1 MCSWGGQCL
10 WGAGKG
16 VSRES
21 CGKVGFLLKGGWCP
35 SSAIHAPRTTSTCS
49 QTIWVSCLSQLRG
62 HPPWG
67 PMGQL
72 RKGVSERTSRGLAGL
87 GDWGGFREE
96 GFCSG
101 WEAGKEQGQVCDQH
115 PLSVE
120 LMLCLVK
127 KQPSAL
133 SQESDVWSPL
143 CFGQCVSVR
152 VETCQDPSQSGWPC
166 LMCSVKL
173 FMPSRRV
180 AGPAVRAALPFLT
193 ANLLLVPNGG
203 WEVEGS
209 CSAAYTPALRWALG
223 APYPQVCLGTKESS
237 RA

>member
-1 MCSWGGQCL
+1 M

-21 CGKVGFLLKGGWCP
+21 SGKVGFLLKGGWCP

-49 QTIWVSCLSQLRG
+49 QTIWVSCLSQLWG
-62 HPPWG
+62 QPPWG
-67 PMGQL
+67 PMGHL
-72 RKGVSERTSRGLAGL
+72 RKGVSEGTFRGWAGL

-101 WEAGKEQGQVCDQH
+101 LEAGREQGQGCDQR

-120 LMLCLVK
+120 LTLCLVK

-133 SQESDVWSPL
+133 SQESDVWSFL
-143 CFGQCVSVR
+143 CFGQCVSVC

-166 LMCSVKL
+166 LMCSVQL

-180 AGPAVRAALPFLT
+180 QGHSSLSHSKPA
-193 ANLLLVPNGG
+193 PNGG
-203 WEVEGS
+203 WQVEGS
-209 CSAAYTPALRWALG
+209 CSAACTPALRWALD

-237 RA
+237 KA